1 MADTKCMGQI
11 HLPKGFASVKAWTTE
26 DHIVFRTT
34 AQNSR
39 SIKKKSSTCHISRQ
53 AQNLLM
59 TIMITLLHPG
69 KSDNPK

>member
-39 SIKKKSSTCHISRQ
+39 SIKKNHQHAIFHDKHKTC
-53 AQNLLM
+53 
-59 TIMITLLHPG
+59 
-69 KSDNPK
+69 